1 MFCDIIYQEIKN
13 KEVKRMPNIK
23 VLKDPGFLYDL
34 NYLFYAK
41 FNTQLCVDSL
51 ADETKKEAYNKYLKE
66 TLKYFGDISNDL
78 YVFYHAIKNGRCF
91 ITTYYINPYKDH
103 FSTDFNF
110 KFFKNLLS
118 DTDGMLRNLIRFY
131 LYDLSEEALEE
142 CLSSTE
148 KLFSYIKASKYTSEE
163 KSKLYE
169 FFINPSPYFQTL
181 QYELIEKEFLLS
193 AYYKENYEIILE
205 AHNETTFEVLCENV
219 KDLDNLTFLKDD
231 NQVLYTSFCLLNKYF
246 MKLSFVSEGAIYL
259 LGYDYVSI
267 ISALVKTEKKQPLE
281 VICSALSETSR
292 VQILDL
298 LLERKEVTCKDLEKH
313 FNFSGSTA
321 YHHISLLTKAGA
333 VKVRNEGKTI
343 YYSIDRKYFNM
354 LREQLKAYS
363 DG

>member
-1 MFCDIIYQEIKN
+1 
-13 KEVKRMPNIK
+13 MPNIK

-41 FNTQLCVDSL
+41 FNTQLCIDSL
-51 ADETKKEAYNKYLKE
+51 ADETKKEAYKKYLEE
-66 TLKYFGDISNDL
+66 TLKNFGDISDDL

-91 ITTYYINPYKDH
+91 ITTCYMNPYKDH

-118 DTDGMLRNLIRFY
+118 DTDGMIRNLIRFY
-131 LYDLSEEALEE
+131 LYDLSEEELEE
-142 CLSSTE
+142 CFSSTE
-148 KLFSYIKASKYTSEE
+148 KLFAYIKASKYSGDE

-169 FFINPSPYFQTL
+169 FFINPTPYFQTL
-181 QYELIEKEFLLS
+181 QYELMEKEILLS
-193 AYYKENYEIILE
+193 AYYKENYETILE
-205 AHNETTFEVLCENV
+205 AHNKTTFEVLCENA
-219 KDLDNLTFLKDD
+219 KDIDNLSFLQDAD
-231 NQVLYTSFCLLNKYF
+231 SVYISFCLLNKYL
-246 MKLSFVSEGAIYL
+246 MKLSFVREGVVYL
-259 LGYDYVSI
+259 LGVDYTSI

-363 DG
+363 DS

>member
-1 MFCDIIYQEIKN
+1 
-13 KEVKRMPNIK
+13 MPNIK

-51 ADETKKEAYNKYLKE
+51 ADEAKKEAYKKYLKE
-66 TLKYFGDISNDL
+66 TLKYFGDISDDL

-91 ITTYYINPYKDH
+91 ITTYYMNPYKEH

-118 DTDGMLRNLIRFY
+118 DTDGMIRNLIQFY

-169 FFINPSPYFQTL
+169 FFINPTPYFQTL
-181 QYELIEKEFLLS
+181 QYELIEKEILLS
-193 AYYKENYEIILE
+193 AYYKDNYDKIIE
-205 AHNETTFEVLCENV
+205 AHNNTTFEVLCQPVTGE
-219 KDLDNLTFLKDD
+219 KDLSFLNDND
-231 NQVLYTSFCLLNKYF
+231 QVLYTSYCLLHKYY
-246 MKLSFVSEGAIYL
+246 MNLWFVTKGVVYL
-259 LGYDYVSI
+259 LGCDYFTI
-267 ISALVKTEKKQPLE
+267 INEAIKSNRKPPLQDL
-281 VICSALSETSR
+281 CASLSEASR
-292 VQILDL
+292 VQILEL
-298 LLERKEVTCKDLEKH
+298 LLQRNEVTCKDLEKI

-321 YHHISLLTKAGA
+321 YHHISLLTKVGA

-343 YYSIDRKYFNM
+343 YYSLNRKYFDTM
-354 LREQLKAYS
+354 RAVLKKFS
-363 DG
+363 NN

>member
-1 MFCDIIYQEIKN
+1 
-13 KEVKRMPNIK
+13 MPNIK

-51 ADETKKEAYNKYLKE
+51 ADETKKESYKKYLKE
-66 TLKYFGDISNDL
+66 TLQHFGDISDDL

-91 ITTYYINPYKDH
+91 ITTFYMNPYKDR

-110 KFFKNLLS
+110 KYFKNLLS

-131 LYDLSEEALEE
+131 LYDLSKESLEE
-142 CLSSTE
+142 CFSSTE
-148 KLFSYIKASKYTSEE
+148 KLFACIKASKYSGEE

-169 FFINPSPYFQTL
+169 FFINPTPYFQTL
-181 QYELIEKEFLLS
+181 QYELIEKEILLS
-193 AYYKENYEIILE
+193 AYYKENYEIILK
-205 AHNETTFEVLCENV
+205 AHNQTTFETLSETV
-219 KDLDNLTFLKDD
+219 KDVGDLNFFKYDE
-231 NQVLYTSFCLLNKYF
+231 QILYTSFCLLNKYQIRLF
-246 MKLSFVSEGAIYL
+246 LVEEGAVYL
-259 LGYDYVSI
+259 LGCDYVSI

-343 YYSIDRKYFNM
+343 YYSIDRKYLNM

>member
-1 MFCDIIYQEIKN
+1 MPQIK
-13 KEVKRMPNIK
+13 I
-23 VLKDPGFLYDL
+23 LKAPGILYDL
-34 NYLFYAK
+34 NFIFYLK
-41 FNTQLCVDSL
+41 FNTKLFVENLSDR
-51 ADETKKEAYNKYLKE
+51 EKKNENM
-66 TLKYFGDISNDL
+66 KYFTELSGQFGEISDDL

-118 DTDGMLRNLIRFY
+118 DTDGMLRNLIQFY
-131 LYDLSEEALEE
+131 LYDLSEEALQE

-148 KLFSYIKASKYTSEE
+148 KLFSYIKASEYTSEE

-169 FFINPSPYFQTL
+169 FFINPTPYFQML

-205 AHNETTFEVLCENV
+205 AHNETTFEILCENV
-219 KDLDNLTFLKDD
+219 KDIHNLSFLRDAD
-231 NQVLYTSFCLLNKYF
+231 SVYTSFCLLNKYF
-246 MKLSFVSEGAIYL
+246 IKLFFVSEGVVYL
-259 LGYDYVSI
+259 LGCDYVSI

-298 LLERKEVTCKDLEKH
+298 LLERKEVTCKDSEKH
-313 FNFSGSTA
+313 CDSSST
-321 YHHISLLTKAGA
+321 YVKARWND
-333 VKVRNEGKTI
+333 VLFDLHV
-343 YYSIDRKYFNM
+343 
-354 LREQLKAYS
+354 
-363 DG
+363 